1 MRNRFATVICLFA
14 VMLMVVLTG
23 CSAWG
28 NRHVSASAQEALDKL
43 NTLQVKGRAPKTGY
57 SRDQFGQ
64 AWADVDHNHC
74 DTRNDIL
81 RRDLTST
88 HVKDGCSVLTGVL
101 HDPYM
106 GSTINF
112 VRGPKSSDAIQID
125 HVVALSDA
133 WQKGAQ
139 DLSAS
144 QREKLANDPMNL
156 LAVDG
161 PTNQGKG
168 DSDAATWLPP
178 RKEFRCTYVSKQV
191 DVKAKYHLW
200 VTQAEKDAIASTLK
214 NCASDPAGPAGPTN
228 AEGVAG
234 SSSSAGSSPTTSTP
248 AAENPSDSA
257 SASSQPQASASA
269 ATDTAANEVYYPNCA
284 AARQASAAPIH
295 SGEPGYR
302 PGLDGDR
309 DGVACD

>member
-1 MRNRFATVICLFA
+1 MISRLKVLFCVLAA
-14 VMLMVVLTG
+14 VLLLVVTG
-23 CSAWG
+23 CSGLG

-43 NTLQVKGRAPKTGY
+43 NTLEVKGRAPKTGY

-64 AWADVDHNHC
+64 AWADVDHNRC

-101 HDPYM
+101 HDPYT

-112 VRGPKSSDAIQID
+112 VRGPKSSEAIQID

-168 DSDAATWLPP
+168 DADAATWLPP

-214 NCASDPAGPAGPTN
+214 NCASDPANPAGPTN
-228 AEGVAG
+228 AEGA
-234 SSSSAGSSPTTSTP
+234 AGSSPTNSTS
-248 AAENPSDSA
+248 AAESPSA
-257 SASSQPQASASA
+257 LAGSSTQPQVSSSA
-269 ATDTAANEVYYPNCA
+269 ATDAAANDVYYPNCA
-284 AARQASAAPIH
+284 AARQASAAPLH

-302 PGLDGDR
+302 AGLDGDR